1 MLREARK
8 ACKQLMSALLNERIL
23 KKAPATRWGFFLSY
37 LVSIYRNVTQCELK
51 NRIALFYTNTRNKK
65 ASHPGGFF
73 VENCQTWKI
82 SIEIKRI

>member
-37 LVSIYRNVTQCELK
+37 LVSIYRNVT
-51 NRIALFYTNTRNKK
+51 
-65 ASHPGGFF
+65 
-73 VENCQTWKI
+73 
-82 SIEIKRI
+82 